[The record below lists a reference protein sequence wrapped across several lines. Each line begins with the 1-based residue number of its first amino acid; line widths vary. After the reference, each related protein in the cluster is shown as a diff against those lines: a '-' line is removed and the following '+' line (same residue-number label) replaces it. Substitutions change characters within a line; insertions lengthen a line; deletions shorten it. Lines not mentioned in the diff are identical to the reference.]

1 MLRTRRPAVYAPGR
15 PQTYHHF
22 GGLPGAACAP
32 GPPPPRAGARATRNF
47 VAMKFLR
54 SLLEVALTL
63 VVLLGLA
70 RWATGLFS
78 KKTTVY
84 RPTTARQLALLTW
97 PLLAVATGLAAAG
110 PGLLAHTAT
119 ERWLAWG
126 LLLAVLALAAPALL
140 LHLRYYTL
148 NAATTLV
155 FNPLEGRL
163 QVALDEVLA
172 YDPARQG
179 WPGPGPIEWSRCRWP
194 GVFWRRYEYLRLP
207 LPQGDILLTSLL
219 LPDMLPLVRYLR
231 HFGVEVVERRRPW
244 AWV

>member
-1 MLRTRRPAVYAPGR
+1 
-15 PQTYHHF
+15 
-22 GGLPGAACAP
+22 
-32 GPPPPRAGARATRNF
+32 
-47 VAMKFLR
+47 MKVLR
-54 SLLEVALTL
+54 SLLEVAFTL

-70 RWATGLFS
+70 RWALSFFG

-84 RPTTARQLALLTW
+84 RPTPARQLALLTW
-97 PLLAVATGLAAAG
+97 PLLAVGTGLAAAG
-110 PGLLAHTAT
+110 PGLLANTAV
-119 ERWLAWG
+119 ERWVAWA

-148 NAATTLV
+148 NAATTLL

-172 YDPARQG
+172 YDHARQG

-207 LPQGDILLTSLL
+207 LPQGDLIVTSLV
-219 LPDMLPLVRYLR
+219 LPDMHLLVRYLR
-231 HFGVEVVERRRPW
+231 HFGVEVVERRRAW
-244 AWV
+244 AWT

>member
-1 MLRTRRPAVYAPGR
+1 MAAGGQAAAPGM
-15 PQTYHHF
+15 PQVSQARR
-22 GGLPGAACAP
+22 GSRP
-32 GPPPPRAGARATRNF
+32 GPPPLRAGARTARNF
-47 VAMKFLR
+47 VAMKVLR

-110 PGLLAHTAT
+110 PGLLAHTTA

-244 AWV
+244 AWI

>member
-1 MLRTRRPAVYAPGR
+1 M
-15 PQTYHHF
+15 
-22 GGLPGAACAP
+22 
-32 GPPPPRAGARATRNF
+32 N
-47 VAMKFLR
+47 FLR
-54 SLLEVALTL
+54 SLLEAALTM

-70 RWATGLFS
+70 RWALSIFG
-78 KKTTVY
+78 KKATVY
-84 RPTTARQLALLTW
+84 RATPGRQLALLSW
-97 PLLAVATGLAAAG
+97 PLLAVGTGFATAA
-110 PGLLAHTAT
+110 PGLVAATAF

-155 FNPLEGRL
+155 FNPLEGHL

-179 WPGPGPIEWSRCRWP
+179 WPGPVEWSRCRWP

-207 LPQGDILLTSLL
+207 LPQGDIILTSLV
-219 LPDMLPLVRYLR
+219 LPDMHLLVRYLR
-231 HFGVEVVERRRPW
+231 HFGVEVVEHRRAW

>member
-1 MLRTRRPAVYAPGR
+1 MRI
-15 PQTYHHF
+15 
-22 GGLPGAACAP
+22 
-32 GPPPPRAGARATRNF
+32 
-47 VAMKFLR
+47 LR
-54 SLLEVALTL
+54 SLLEVAFTL

-70 RWATGLFS
+70 RWALSFFG

-84 RPTTARQLALLTW
+84 RPTPARQLALLTW
-97 PLLAVATGLAAAG
+97 PLLAVGTGLAAAG
-110 PGLLAHTAT
+110 PGLLADTAA
-119 ERWLAWG
+119 ERGLAWA

-140 LHLRYYTL
+140 LHLRYYTF
-148 NAATTLV
+148 NATTTLI

-207 LPQGDILLTSLL
+207 LPQGDIILTSLL
-219 LPDMLPLVRYLR
+219 LPDMHPLVRYLR
-231 HFGVEVVERRRPW
+231 HFGVEVVERRRAW
-244 AWV
+244 AWR

>member
-1 MLRTRRPAVYAPGR
+1 M
-15 PQTYHHF
+15 
-22 GGLPGAACAP
+22 
-32 GPPPPRAGARATRNF
+32 N
-47 VAMKFLR
+47 FLR
-54 SLLEVALTL
+54 SLLEAAFAM

-70 RWATGLFS
+70 RWALGLFG
-78 KKTTVY
+78 KKATVY
-84 RPTTARQLALLTW
+84 RATPSRQLALLTW
-97 PLLAVATGLAAAG
+97 PLLAVGTGFATAA
-110 PGLLAHTAT
+110 PGLLAATAF

-126 LLLAVLALAAPALL
+126 LLVAVLALAVPALL

-179 WPGPGPIEWSRCRWP
+179 WPGPGPVEWSRCRWP

-207 LPQGDILLTSLL
+207 LPQGDLIVTSLV
-219 LPDMLPLVRYLR
+219 LPDMHLLVRYLR
-231 HFGVEVVERRRPW
+231 HFGVEVVEKRRAW
-244 AWV
+244 AWI

>member
-1 MLRTRRPAVYAPGR
+1 M
-15 PQTYHHF
+15 
-22 GGLPGAACAP
+22 
-32 GPPPPRAGARATRNF
+32 N
-47 VAMKFLR
+47 FLR
-54 SLLEVALTL
+54 SLLEAALTM

-70 RWATGLFS
+70 RWALGLFG
-78 KKTTVY
+78 KKATVY
-84 RPTTARQLALLTW
+84 HVTPARQLALLTW
-97 PLLAVATGLAAAG
+97 PLLAVGTGFATAA
-110 PGLLAHTAT
+110 PGLLATTAF

-179 WPGPGPIEWSRCRWP
+179 WPGPVEWSRCRWP

-207 LPQGDILLTSLL
+207 LPQGDIILTSLV
-219 LPDMLPLVRYLR
+219 LPDMHLLVRYLR
-231 HFGVEVVERRRPW
+231 HFGVEVVERRRAW
-244 AWV
+244 AWI

>member
-1 MLRTRRPAVYAPGR
+1 
-15 PQTYHHF
+15 
-22 GGLPGAACAP
+22 
-32 GPPPPRAGARATRNF
+32 
-47 VAMKFLR
+47 MKIFR
-54 SLLEVALTL
+54 SLLEAAVAL

-70 RWATGLFS
+70 RWVLGIFS

-84 RPTTARQLALLTW
+84 HPTPTRQLALLTW
-97 PLLAVATGLAAAG
+97 PLLAVGAGLAAAG
-110 PGLLAHTAT
+110 PGLLAPTAT

-126 LLLAVLALAAPALL
+126 LLVAVLALAGPALL

-155 FNPLEGRL
+155 FDPGGGRL

-179 WPGPGPIEWSRCRWP
+179 WPGPTPIEWGRCRWP

-207 LPQGDILLTSLL
+207 LPEGDIILTSLV
-219 LPDMLPLVRYLR
+219 LPDMQPLVRYLR
-231 HFGVEVVERRRPW
+231 YFGVAVAERRRGW

>member
-1 MLRTRRPAVYAPGR
+1 MRLLRPLFEAAV
-15 PQTYHHF
+15 
-22 GGLPGAACAP
+22 
-32 GPPPPRAGARATRNF
+32 
-47 VAMKFLR
+47 V
-54 SLLEVALTL
+54 L
-63 VVLLGLA
+63 VVALGLA
-70 RWATGLFS
+70 RWALSLFS

-84 RPTTARQLALLTW
+84 RPTVARQLALLTW
-97 PLLAVATGLAAAG
+97 PVLTVVAGLVAAG
-110 PGLLAHTAT
+110 PGLLAPTAA

-155 FNPLEGRL
+155 FDPIQGRL

-179 WPGPGPIEWSRCRWP
+179 WPGPGAIEWSRCRWL

-207 LPQGDILLTSLL
+207 LPQGDIILTALV
-219 LPDMLPLVRYLR
+219 LPDMKPLVGYLR
-231 HFGVEVVERRRPW
+231 HFGVEVVERRRGW

>member
-1 MLRTRRPAVYAPGR
+1 
-15 PQTYHHF
+15 
-22 GGLPGAACAP
+22 
-32 GPPPPRAGARATRNF
+32 
-47 VAMKFLR
+47 MKVLR

-84 RPTTARQLALLTW
+84 RPTTARQLTLLTW

-110 PGLLAHTAT
+110 PGLLAHTAA

>member
-1 MLRTRRPAVYAPGR
+1 M
-15 PQTYHHF
+15 
-22 GGLPGAACAP
+22 
-32 GPPPPRAGARATRNF
+32 N
-47 VAMKFLR
+47 FLR
-54 SLLEVALTL
+54 SLLEAAVAM

-70 RWATGLFS
+70 RWALSFFG
-78 KKTTVY
+78 KKATVY
-84 RPTTARQLALLTW
+84 RATPARQLSLLTW
-97 PLLAVATGLAAAG
+97 PLLAVGTGFATAA
-110 PGLLAHTAT
+110 PGLVAATAF

-179 WPGPGPIEWSRCRWP
+179 WPGPGPVAWRRCRWP

-207 LPQGDILLTSLL
+207 LPQGDIILTSLV
-219 LPDMLPLVRYLR
+219 LPDMHLLVRYLR
-231 HFGVEVVERRRPW
+231 HFGVEVQEQRRAW
-244 AWV
+244 AWA